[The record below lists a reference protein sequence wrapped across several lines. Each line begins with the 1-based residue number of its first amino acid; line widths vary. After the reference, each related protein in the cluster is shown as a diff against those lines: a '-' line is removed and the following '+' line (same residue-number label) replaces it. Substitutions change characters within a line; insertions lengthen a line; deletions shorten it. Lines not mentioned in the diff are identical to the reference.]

1 MPRAGHTAWTP
12 LSLPNVTVLLGGN
25 DFVGGGSSTAEI
37 LPGINEK
44 ESFHSLKGG
53 GTFALRHDGTYA
65 CWIPDGD
72 TIVMTGGRGPYVT
85 RWEDF
90 FRKKETRSLE
100 TLRA

>member
-12 LSLPNVTVLLGGN
+12 LSPPNVTVLLGGS
-25 DFVGGGSSTAEI
+25 DFGTESSIIAEI

-44 ESFHSLKGG
+44 ESFHSLTGG

-65 CWIPDGD
+65 CWIPDED
-72 TIVMTGGRGPYVT
+72 TIVMTGGRGPFVT

-90 FRKKETRSLE
+90 S
-100 TLRA
+100 